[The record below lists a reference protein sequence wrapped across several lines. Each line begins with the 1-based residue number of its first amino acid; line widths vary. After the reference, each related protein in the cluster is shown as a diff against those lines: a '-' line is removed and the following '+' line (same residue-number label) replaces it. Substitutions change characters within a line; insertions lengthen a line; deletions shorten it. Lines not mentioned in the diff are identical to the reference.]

1 MKKTPFLCVLMILFS
16 FSFVRGQENR
26 PSSIDPE
33 DPGFREKFSHQ
44 NFDGKFYLLAV
55 KDAVNNYYMVDFTQL
70 PEKFERVYFVNL
82 VYKSDKI
89 VSIDS
94 DLSQDR
100 VWFLV
105 NNKYSAKE
113 ADAQFDQL
121 REKTLKAATT
131 LTAEE
136 KANWMARN
144 DKFN

>member
-1 MKKTPFLCVLMILFS
+1 
-16 FSFVRGQENR
+16 
-26 PSSIDPE
+26 
-33 DPGFREKFSHQ
+33 
-44 NFDGKFYLLAV
+44 
-55 KDAVNNYYMVDFTQL
+55 
-70 PEKFERVYFVNL
+70 
-82 VYKSDKI
+82 
-89 VSIDS
+89 
-94 DLSQDR
+94 
-100 VWFLV
+100 V